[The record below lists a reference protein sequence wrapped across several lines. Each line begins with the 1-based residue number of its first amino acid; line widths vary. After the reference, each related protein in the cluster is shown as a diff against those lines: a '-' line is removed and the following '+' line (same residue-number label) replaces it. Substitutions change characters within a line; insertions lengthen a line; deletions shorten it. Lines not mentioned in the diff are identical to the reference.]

1 MPQYDSSSYPLVST
15 INQDDRVLFW
25 QDAEGR
31 NARVKFSNIAAFIS
45 SGGDQITIS
54 GLRAKVVSALSTG
67 AASVVGGYYTLGD
80 GGGGLFFYDATATDA
95 DNGGTIIEPNSGVG
109 RWFRPA
115 TETYNVREFG
125 ALGDGSHNDTSA
137 IQAAVDVV
145 SVNNRGSVYIPS
157 GKYKISATIE
167 LTATPDANIAIF
179 GDGPNVSIINQT
191 QVGSGGLDFSFKN
204 TGIQQPY
211 TCTIRDL
218 GFESTVVAGTAIIVS
233 YGDPAS
239 TSEHYYHGPLIENVG
254 VRSNG
259 SGYWSTGIDLES
271 AWNAKITDCFIS
283 GSPFGGTW
291 TSLIGSGIRLRR
303 LCANTHI
310 LNNSIN
316 FWGTGVY
323 YSAEGSA
330 ANNPNAEGLFCSNNS
345 LVAIR
350 RGVWI
355 QGNSSASSPWM
366 TGFQWNGGLIEL
378 RGGLA
383 GIQLE
388 ACSQARVNGTYI
400 IDGATGAGAIGV
412 YMGTCTDVI
421 ISSNQ
426 VYALDFGVVTVG
438 TCTFIEVADNAFRGG
453 GAQVTFAV
461 GCSES
466 RSHGNIVNGAPRQEI
481 NNAAAIGSQTRI
493 YQGQSYGF
501 FAKKN
506 AAQSIAD
513 STATAVTWQTIVYDD
528 LDYNLP
534 GAHRF
539 FNPATPTRIY
549 VPPGVTRVRV
559 TAGIRWH
566 TSAVGNRSVKIRTPV
581 VGSYYPANTNW
592 ASDSRPATTL
602 SDCTLSTALIE
613 LDPNNGNYFEVV
625 VDQTSGG
632 ALDIRNVEGT
642 YVQMEVIG

>member
-1 MPQYDSSSYPLVST
+1 
-15 INQDDRVLFW
+15 
-25 QDAEGR
+25 
-31 NARVKFSNIAAFIS
+31 
-45 SGGDQITIS
+45 
-54 GLRAKVVSALSTG
+54 
-67 AASVVGGYYTLGD
+67 
-80 GGGGLFFYDATATDA
+80 
-95 DNGGTIIEPNSGVG
+95 
-109 RWFRPA
+109 
-115 TETYNVREFG
+115 
-125 ALGDGSHNDTSA
+125 
-137 IQAAVDVV
+137 
-145 SVNNRGSVYIPS
+145 
-157 GKYKISATIE
+157 
-167 LTATPDANIAIF
+167 
-179 GDGPNVSIINQT
+179 
-191 QVGSGGLDFSFKN
+191 
-204 TGIQQPY
+204 
-211 TCTIRDL
+211 
-218 GFESTVVAGTAIIVS
+218 
-233 YGDPAS
+233 
-239 TSEHYYHGPLIENVG
+239 
-254 VRSNG
+254 
-259 SGYWSTGIDLES
+259 
-271 AWNAKITDCFIS
+271 
-283 GSPFGGTW
+283 
-291 TSLIGSGIRLRR
+291 
-303 LCANTHI
+303 
-310 LNNSIN
+310 
-316 FWGTGVY
+316 
-323 YSAEGSA
+323 
-330 ANNPNAEGLFCSNNS
+330 
-345 LVAIR
+345 
-350 RGVWI
+350 
-355 QGNSSASSPWM
+355 
-366 TGFQWNGGLIEL
+366 
-378 RGGLA
+378 
-383 GIQLE
+383 
-388 ACSQARVNGTYI
+388 
-400 IDGATGAGAIGV
+400 
-412 YMGTCTDVI
+412 
-421 ISSNQ
+421 

-559 TAGIRWH
+559 TAGIRWD

-632 ALDIRNVEGT
+632 ALDVRNVEGT